1 MEAFLARMHSNDHS
15 LYYRRSSRGT
25 STRVGGA
32 STGWYW
38 MMLAGVATQVYVDNE
53 YQNGGWVLVATHPLN
68 VALPAF
74 TYEQTTTNLPQLG
87 SAGFTVGSGDP
98 KAYATLMPLGTLSSV
113 CVLFI

>member
-1 MEAFLARMHSNDHS
+1 
-15 LYYRRSSRGT
+15 
-25 STRVGGA
+25 
-32 STGWYW
+32 